1 MTVGLLKTPPKRDTF
16 SDSGGDWGLWRKE
29 VQRHWCCAGS
39 RSRHQEADLF
49 HNLKKILHVGMF
61 ELALWELFKLK
72 ETLWKRDRFPKRAV
86 SENKTSEMY
95 VWKDTVFIYIKITN
109 YPLTSKLKIM

>member
-16 SDSGGDWGLWRKE
+16 ADSGGDWGLWRKE

-39 RSRHQEADLF
+39 RSQHQEANLF
-49 HNLKKILHVGMF
+49 HHLQRILHVGMF

-72 ETLWKRDRFPKRAV
+72 ETYGKETGFQNV
-86 SENKTSEMY
+86 QS
-95 VWKDTVFIYIKITN
+95 
-109 YPLTSKLKIM
+109 LKIKLQKCMSEKICKAWYSVYL